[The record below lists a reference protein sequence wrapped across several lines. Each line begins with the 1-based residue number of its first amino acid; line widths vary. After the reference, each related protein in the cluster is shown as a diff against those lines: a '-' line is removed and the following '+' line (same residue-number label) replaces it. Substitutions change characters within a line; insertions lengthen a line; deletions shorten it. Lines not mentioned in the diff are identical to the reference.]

1 MTILVVVNVAEAAHL
16 KVFEAVPGLDRE
28 PSASNDCSV
37 NTDFRRPSS
46 MAIIFKVYEAVPGLG
61 EDKDLSGPVDLLMN
75 PEYRSSNAA
84 SRKTYEVKSGLSQ
97 APENEGYFYPEEQEV
112 LSTNPAASFKV
123 YSAVPDSRPDLKTYD
138 TVYPEDDT
146 IDTIPDAAL
155 KTYNS
160 VPDLWSHAE
169 VTVPVYPRYSQEP
182 SAPFKVHEAVPGLA
196 PESTVEDDV
205 NPKVSNILLFK
216 RML

>member
-37 NTDFRRPSS
+37 NTDFRGPSS

-84 SRKTYEVKSGLSQ
+84 SRKTYEVKSG
-97 APENEGYFYPEEQEV
+97 
-112 LSTNPAASFKV
+112 SFKV